1 MHFSGLVDFLYCYF
15 LVLLTHCLFFIY
27 FLYLNPIL
35 YFISKTSVIL
45 CEGDRKKE
53 KNLVIGNNNI
63 YNWANLNLKV
73 KINMQ
78 KYQEKPIALVLR
90 DENGSKVHL
99 IQNTKLTN
107 KR

>member
-1 MHFSGLVDFLYCYF
+1 M
-15 LVLLTHCLFFIY
+15 
-27 FLYLNPIL
+27 
-35 YFISKTSVIL
+35 IL
-45 CEGDRKKE
+45 CVGDRRKE

-90 DENGSKVHL
+90 DENGSKVQL